1 MLHDICVGKT
11 GTITKGHLNVM
22 KMQFCSDPTVHEN
35 VRDLFFAD
43 ELEVQQEQKEIIKE
57 AIISNTDVRIEAN
70 DTDDI
75 PVYEPCG
82 QELEVAFIRFLMEN
96 NEDVHNA
103 FIDRNRNAPKVVQ
116 LPFDQALKRKVV
128 VRRVQNDPT

>member
-11 GTITKGHLNVM
+11 GTITKGILNVM

-35 VRDLFFAD
+35 DGALFFAD
-43 ELEVQQEQKEIIKE
+43 ELEVQAELKEIIKE

-70 DTDDI
+70 DAEAI

-82 QELEVAFIRFLMEN
+82 QELEVALIRFLMEN

-103 FIDRNRNAPKVVQ
+103 FINRNRNATKIVQ